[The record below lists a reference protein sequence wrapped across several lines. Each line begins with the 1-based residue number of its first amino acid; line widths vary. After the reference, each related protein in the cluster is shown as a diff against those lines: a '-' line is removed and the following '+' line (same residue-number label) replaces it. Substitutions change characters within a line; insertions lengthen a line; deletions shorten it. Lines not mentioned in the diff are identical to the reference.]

1 MNKLNKSKIID
12 LEWSYDPDEGHSAKL
27 AYVDDRLTCIPSVK
41 TSLGIYEGAILEF
54 MIRLDDIDPE
64 KDDNIVLG
72 AVEVVTYG
80 DIRVK
85 CLILN
90 PSAEGLKVLVPDE
103 HRDFVVEVI
112 RRINSKPKI
121 IEELL
126 DAGDKVRTRLLDGFY
141 SFSNMLDD
149 NDDNKMI
156 IN

>member
-12 LEWSYDPDEGHSAKL
+12 LEWSYDPDEGYSAKL
-27 AYVDDRLTCIPSVK
+27 AYVDDRLTYMPSAK

-54 MIRLDDIDPE
+54 TIRLDDIDPE
-64 KDDNIVLG
+64 KDDNIILG
-72 AVEVVTYG
+72 AVEVATYG
-80 DIRVK
+80 DTQVK

-90 PSAEGLKVLVPDE
+90 PSAEGLKVLVPDD
-103 HRDFVVEVI
+103 RKDFVVEVI

-126 DAGDKVRTRLLDGFY
+126 DAGDKVRTKLLDGFS
-141 SFSNMLDD
+141 SFSNMFD